1 MIRNSIA
8 ILKKRMERYVRYR
21 LEQMSPQSRIKT
33 VLLLLVLF
41 GTLAFYMT
49 VSSLYELG
57 KGKRNISIERIRYL
71 KPESQT
77 DSVKTIK
84 LIPR

>member
-8 ILKKRMERYVRYR
+8 ILKKRMERYVRSR

-33 VLLLLVLF
+33 VLLLLVFF

-77 DSVKTIK
+77 DSIKTFKPI
-84 LIPR
+84 RR

>member
-8 ILKKRMERYVRYR
+8 ILKKRTERYVRSR
-21 LEQMSPQSRIKT
+21 LEQMSPQSRIRT
-33 VLLLLVLF
+33 VLLLLAFF

-71 KPESQT
+71 NPESQT
-77 DSVKTIK
+77 DSIKTIK

>member
-71 KPESQT
+71 NPEAQT
-77 DSVKTIK
+77 DSIQTIK
-84 LIPR
+84 PIQR

>member
-1 MIRNSIA
+1 
-8 ILKKRMERYVRYR
+8 MEQYVRSR
-21 LEQMSPQSRIKT
+21 LEQMSPQSRIRT

-49 VSSLYELG
+49 VSSLYEPG

-71 KPESQT
+71 KPEAQT
-77 DSVKTIK
+77 DSIQTIK
-84 LIPR
+84 SIRR

>member
-1 MIRNSIA
+1 
-8 ILKKRMERYVRYR
+8 MEQYVRSR
-21 LEQMSPQSRIKT
+21 LEQMSPQSRIRT

-71 KPESQT
+71 KPEAQT
-77 DSVKTIK
+77 DSIQTIK
-84 LIPR
+84 SIRR